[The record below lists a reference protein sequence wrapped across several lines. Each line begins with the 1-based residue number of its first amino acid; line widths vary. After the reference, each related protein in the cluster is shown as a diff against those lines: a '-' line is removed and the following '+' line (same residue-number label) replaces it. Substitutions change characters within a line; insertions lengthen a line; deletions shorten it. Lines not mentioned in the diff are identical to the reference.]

1 MGCRKHS
8 QNKTGAG
15 FGSRMTGCVSGR
27 EKQNKNKRLATN
39 DSALVQGNL
48 PVELCSDILGPS
60 LYLVW
65 QFGHSP
71 QRVLH
76 DTQCGRSFRPAFI
89 GTHFIHYQLNKYSN
103 HGIRSGICMDYF
115 D

>member
-1 MGCRKHS
+1 MDVRTRHSGQRNKRMGDRMS
-8 QNKTGAG
+8 DTNGAG
-15 FGSRMTGCVSGR
+15 RT
-27 EKQNKNKRLATN
+27 EQKKNKILATN
-39 DSALVQGNL
+39 DSALVQVDL

-89 GTHFIHYQLNKYSN
+89 GIHFIHYYYLHNLTCIYK
-103 HGIRSGICMDYF
+103 GAV
-115 D
+115 